1 MKSSEQ
7 LGELFAALAKAQAEM
22 DVALKDSSNPHFN
35 SKFADLKSVVS
46 VSRPALTK
54 NNLCVTQPPVKEEW
68 GAVLVTILGHSSG
81 QWISSEI
88 EIKPMKKMG
97 KYEKKEDFIP
107 GPDDDPQK
115 IGGFITY
122 MRRYAYASIVGV
134 VAEDDDGEAASGRGE
149 YIKKHHQKID
159 DIMKTIRLN
168 SNDPNKI
175 YGDMLKKF
183 NISHHYKLSE
193 ESLFDALNWIME
205 QVQQERTNNTAR
217 IDVESRN

>member
-22 DVALKDSSNPHFN
+22 DVALKDSTNPHFN

-68 GAVLVTILGHSSG
+68 GSVLVTILGHSSG
-81 QWISSEI
+81 QWIASEI

-107 GPDDDPQK
+107 GLDDDPEYGITVSYK
-115 IGGFITY
+115 AIGMTFADFIREIILSCL
-122 MRRYAYASIVGV
+122 RRF
-134 VAEDDDGEAASGRGE
+134 
-149 YIKKHHQKID
+149 KK
-159 DIMKTIRLN
+159 R
-168 SNDPNKI
+168 S
-175 YGDMLKKF
+175 
-183 NISHHYKLSE
+183 
-193 ESLFDALNWIME
+193 
-205 QVQQERTNNTAR
+205 V
-217 IDVESRN
+217 